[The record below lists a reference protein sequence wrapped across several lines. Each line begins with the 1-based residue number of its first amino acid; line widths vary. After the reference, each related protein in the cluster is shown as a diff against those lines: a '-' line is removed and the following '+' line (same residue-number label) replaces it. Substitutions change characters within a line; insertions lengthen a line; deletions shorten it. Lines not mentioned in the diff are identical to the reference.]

1 MKYVINRENY
11 KKFPLF
17 EVNKCEGR
25 AYFIPYSNRETLAAT
40 SCLEERYKSDL
51 VTVLS
56 GEWDFHYYDKVSKL
70 PQPLDTDVEPST
82 VFKCHPIGNA
92 QAMSRHSMLISV
104 INSPA
109 SHRKSRR
116 ISPWAFIAK
125 SSRSKR

>member
-56 GEWDFHYYDKVSKL
+56 GEWDFTITTRYRN
-70 PQPLDTDVEPST
+70 
-82 VFKCHPIGNA
+82 CH
-92 QAMSRHSMLISV
+92 
-104 INSPA
+104 
-109 SHRKSRR
+109 
-116 ISPWAFIAK
+116 
-125 SSRSKR
+125 SRSTPT